1 MKKYLISIIMIVLLF
16 ASCTTPIEN
25 ELDKSNPFSG
35 EFTTEFKV
43 PPFDKIQIEHYMPAF
58 KEGMRIQ
65 NEEITRIINRN
76 GKPTFRNTI
85 EALDDSGVLLT
96 DVASIFYGMTSQN
109 TNEKLQE
116 LAKELAPLL
125 SKHGDDISMNPELF
139 KKVKAVYDQKDKLKL
154 DAEQKTLLKEYYTD
168 FVRGGAN
175 LNEEDQII
183 FRKINGELSVLT
195 LQFGDNI
202 LNEDK
207 EYKMIIE
214 KGDLAGLPEAVITGA
229 AEAAAARDLEEKWVI
244 TLQKTSFIPFL
255 QYSENRKLREKIYKA
270 YINRGNNNDAT
281 DNKKI
286 AVKIAN
292 LRVQRANLLGY
303 KTHAHYVL
311 EKSMAKEP
319 DNVYKLL
326 EQIWEPALKVAKNEL
341 KEMQEIADSE
351 ANSFKL
357 EGWDWWYFA
366 DKLKKAKY
374 DLDDELLRPYF
385 QLENVLEGAFT
396 VANKLFGLKFIEKPG
411 LPKYHE
417 DARVFEVLEADGS
430 HLAVLY
436 TDFFPRGGTKS
447 GGAWMNS
454 YRKQSRI
461 GGKKV
466 DPVININGNFSKP
479 TGDKP
484 SLMTFEEVSTLFHEF
499 GHSLHGMLSDCR
511 YNSLSGTS
519 VPRDFVELPSQIM
532 ERWASQPEVLKM
544 YAKHYKTGEIIPD
557 ELIEKLKNAG
567 HFNQGFITVEFLAA
581 SFLDMDWH
589 TLTEAGEIDTPE
601 FENKSLM
608 KIGLIS
614 EIASRYRSTYFN
626 HIFSGGYSSGY
637 YSYIWAEVLDTDAFQ
652 AFREKG
658 LFDQEL
664 AKSFRENILSKGG
677 TEDPMDLFIRFR
689 GAEPKIDALLEG
701 RGLVKE

>member
-1 MKKYLISIIMIVLLF
+1 MIVLLF
-16 ASCTTPIEN
+16 ASCTTQIEN

-35 EFTTEFKV
+35 DFTTEFKV
-43 PPFDKIQIEHYMPAF
+43 PPFDKIQIEHYLPAF
-58 KEGMRIQ
+58 MEGMRIQ
-65 NEEITRIINRN
+65 NEEIARIIERK
-76 GKPTFRNTI
+76 GKPNFRNTI

-96 DVASIFYGMTSQN
+96 DVSNIFYCMTSQN
-109 TNEKLQE
+109 TNEKIQE

-125 SKHGDDISMNPELF
+125 SKHGDDISLNPELF
-139 KKVKAVYDQKDKLKL
+139 KKVKAVYDQKDELKL
-154 DAEQKTLLKEYYTD
+154 NTEQKTLLKEYYTD

-175 LNEEDQII
+175 LNEEDQVK
-183 FRKINGELSVLT
+183 FRKINEELSVLT
-195 LQFGDNI
+195 LQFGDNT

-207 EYKMIIE
+207 DYKMVISKKE
-214 KGDLAGLPEAVITGA
+214 DLTGLPEAVITGA
-229 AEAAAARDLEEKWVI
+229 AEAAAARGLEGEWVI

-255 QYSENRKLREKIYKA
+255 QYSENRKLREKIYRA

-281 DNKKI
+281 DNKQN
-286 AVKIAN
+286 AVKIAD

-303 KTHAHYVL
+303 KSHAHYVL

-319 DNVYKLL
+319 GNVYKLL
-326 EQIWEPALKVAKNEL
+326 EQIWEPALRVAKNEL
-341 KEMQEIADSE
+341 SDMQDIADSE
-351 ANSFKL
+351 GAKIKL
-357 EGWDWWYFA
+357 QAWDWWYYA
-366 DKLKKAKY
+366 EKLKKAKF
-374 DLDDELLRPYF
+374 DLDDELVRPYF
-385 QLENVLEGAFT
+385 QLKNVLEGAFK
-396 VANKLFGLKFIEKPG
+396 VANKLFGLEFVEKPD
-411 LPKYHE
+411 LPKYHD
-417 DARVFEVLEADGS
+417 DAKVFEVLEADGS

-436 TDFFPRGGTKS
+436 TDFFPRGGTKG
-447 GGAWMNS
+447 GGAWMSS

-499 GHSLHGMLSDCR
+499 GHALHGMLSDCR
-511 YNSLSGTS
+511 YSSISGTS

-544 YAKHYKTGEIIPD
+544 YAKHYITGEIIPD
-557 ELIEKLKNAG
+557 ELVQKLKNAG

-589 TLTEAGEIDTPE
+589 SLTEAGEKDALE
-601 FENKSLM
+601 FENNSLSR
-608 KIGLIS
+608 IGLIP
-614 EIASRYRSTYFN
+614 EIASRYRTSFFN
-626 HIFSGGYSSGY
+626 HIFEGGYSSGY

-652 AFREKG
+652 SFKEKG
-658 LFDQEL
+658 LFNQEL

-677 TEDPMDLFIRFR
+677 SEDPMELFIRFR

-701 RGLVKE
+701 RGLN